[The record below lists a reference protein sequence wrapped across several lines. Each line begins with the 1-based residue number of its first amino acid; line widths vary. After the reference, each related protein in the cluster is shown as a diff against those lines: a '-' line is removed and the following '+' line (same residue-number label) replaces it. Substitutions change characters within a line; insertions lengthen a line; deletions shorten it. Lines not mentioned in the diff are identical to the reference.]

1 MDIPMHIIAHIETAF
16 SSKFGIPRQ
25 SGLIPA
31 LRGTIVFTPEYR
43 TPDAVRGLEGY
54 SHLWLI
60 WQFSQNFKNSTEGS
74 GWSPTVRPPRLG
86 GNKRVGVFAVS
97 LLLISLDNF
106 DFTTSFTA
114 VTATIN
120 NIGPGLGKVG
130 PCGNFSEFS
139 DFSKLVFC
147 FNMIAG
153 RLEILPMLVMI
164 NPRTWSHPFKY
175 KKHKAVNKIS

>member
-1 MDIPMHIIAHIETAF
+1 MKNQLKVIAHIETDF
-16 SSKFGIPRQ
+16 PTKFGIPRQ
-25 SGLIPA
+25 SGLVDLESVIVFEPEFRNIEA
-31 LRGTIVFTPEYR
+31 LRGIEEYC
-43 TPDAVRGLEGY
+43 
-54 SHLWLI
+54 HLWLI
-60 WQFSQNFKNSTEGS
+60 WSFSAVNKE